1 MHLIK
6 KEIYTMS
13 YSNTLKIQNIERLK
27 FYYNSIISQDL
38 LLKNNYTSIMEVP
51 SLEKIIL
58 NTTSNAYAV
67 DKKNLIPALLAL
79 ELISGQK
86 AKFTVA
92 KKSIAP
98 FKIREKQIL
107 GCKVTLR
114 GKKLYNFLNIFINI
128 VLPRLREFPGIS
140 KKSIDSSGNFSFGFT
155 NILVFPHLENQFEY
169 FQNFRGFN
177 INFSTI
183 QSSQQKSRLLYSAYQ
198 LPQSK

>member
-1 MHLIK
+1 
-6 KEIYTMS
+6 MS

-27 FYYNSIISQDL
+27 LYYNSIISQDL

-51 SLEKIIL
+51 NLEKIIL
-58 NTTSNAYAV
+58 NTTSNAYTV

-98 FKIREKQIL
+98 FKIRDKQIL

-114 GKKLYNFLNIFINI
+114 RKQLYNFLNIFINI
-128 VLPRLREFPGIS
+128 ILPRLRDFPGIS
-140 KKSIDSSGNFSFGFT
+140 KKSFDGCGNFSFGFT
-155 NILVFPHLENQFEY
+155 NILVFPHIENQFEY

-177 INFSTI
+177 INFSSI
-183 QSSQQKSRLLYSAYQ
+183 RSSQQKSRLLYSAYQ